1 MDNFVDI
8 SGIESSFTKG
18 NPEGITGYVLPEV
31 TITGDKPEAKT
42 GKLGQYATPEN
53 IAIAAQLAAGAFNA
67 LGKSE
72 QQKLIK
78 SACGRRPLIGKQKKA
93 TYEQCVANLM
103 GAGRESSSTPSP
115 PPGMDKT
122 TKIIIFSA
130 IGMVVLGL
138 IIFLVVKLKKK

>member
-8 SGIESSFTKG
+8 SGIESSFAKG

-31 TITGDKPEAKT
+31 TITGDKPDSKT

-67 LGKSE
+67 LGKTE

-103 GAGRESSSTPSP
+103 GAGRQTSTPPP

-122 TKIIIFSA
+122 TKIIIYSA
-130 IGMVVLGL
+130 VGLVVLALVIFL
-138 IIFLVVKLKKK
+138 IIKLKKK

>member
-8 SGIESSFTKG
+8 SGIESSFAKG
-18 NPEGITGYVLPEV
+18 NPEGITGYVLPRV
-31 TITGDKPEAKT
+31 TITGDKPDSKT

-67 LGKSE
+67 LGKTE

-103 GAGRESSSTPSP
+103 GAGRQTSTPPP

-130 IGMVVLGL
+130 IGLVVLGL
-138 IIFLVVKLKKK
+138 IIFLIVKLKKK